1 MINTVD
7 DIIASAGVDLLLKE
21 PFYAHL
27 LSSIPRL
34 ISEKVEVAGL
44 EWTGQAPQ
52 FLFHPEFAKK
62 AGNPNQRTSWVKH
75 LLLHVVMKHL
85 LRRKGT
91 DPKLH
96 EVAADLVVSQLL
108 SLIHI

>member
-34 ISEKVEVAGL
+34 ISEKIKVGGEGLSFRHSRAG
-44 EWTGQAPQ
+44 G
-52 FLFHPEFAKK
+52 KV
-62 AGNPNQRTSWVKH
+62 NSH
-75 LLLHVVMKHL
+75 LKCN
-85 LRRKGT
+85 G
-91 DPKLH
+91 
-96 EVAADLVVSQLL
+96 
-108 SLIHI
+108 

>member
-7 DIIASAGVDLLLKE
+7 DLIASAGVDLLLKE

-52 FLFHPEFAKK
+52 FLFYP
-62 AGNPNQRTSWVKH
+62 
-75 LLLHVVMKHL
+75 
-85 LRRKGT
+85 
-91 DPKLH
+91 
-96 EVAADLVVSQLL
+96 
-108 SLIHI
+108 

>member
-34 ISEKVEVAGL
+34 ISEKVEVTGMEL
-44 EWTGQAPQ
+44 TESICLYSPWTA
-52 FLFHPEFAKK
+52 FLGF
-62 AGNPNQRTSWVKH
+62 
-75 LLLHVVMKHL
+75 
-85 LRRKGT
+85 
-91 DPKLH
+91 
-96 EVAADLVVSQLL
+96 
-108 SLIHI
+108 